1 MDIKEDQSK
10 SQILKKLFLSTLTL
24 SAFTFG
30 GGYVIITLMKKTFVD
45 DFGWIDEDEML
56 DLVAIAQSAPGAI
69 AVNGAIVVGYKLAGF
84 IGVLTAVFAT
94 IIPPFAIISLIAV
107 FYDAFRQN
115 TLIAL
120 MLEGMQAGV
129 GAVITAVVIGMGQQV
144 TCTKSPL
151 LITTMFIAFIANYIF
166 NVNVVFIILVA
177 AGIGLIQFFIS
188 QNKGG
193 DSK

>member
-144 TCTKSPL
+144 TNTKSPL

-166 NVNVVFIILVA
+166 NVNVMFIILVA

>member
-144 TCTKSPL
+144 TSTKSPL

>member
-1 MDIKEDQSK
+1 MDIKENQSK

-144 TCTKSPL
+144 TSTKSPL